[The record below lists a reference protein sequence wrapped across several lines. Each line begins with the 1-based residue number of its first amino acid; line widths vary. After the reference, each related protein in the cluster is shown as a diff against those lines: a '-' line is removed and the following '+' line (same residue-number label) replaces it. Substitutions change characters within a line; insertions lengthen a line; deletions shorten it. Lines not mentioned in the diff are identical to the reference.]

1 MTNNIEEKVVKK
13 LNNSK
18 LSRLD
23 TPRIAP
29 LDEIDYVKGL
39 IFSRR
44 ATNQV
49 KYDEEAKVESDWNDP
64 VLSLVKE
71 MKGSISF
78 YLNPISNYL
87 NLEKKGLDINS
98 INVKDFEENIQDFVK
113 EKGTIFNLRATLMR
127 HKDLFLRWG
136 LFASQVFV
144 HSDIPTRE
152 KEIIILRAAW
162 LCKSEYEWEHHL
174 FGGKRAG
181 LTDDDINRIKEGSEA
196 EGWEPFDAAL
206 VRAVEEL
213 YLDNFIADTTWEM
226 IAERFEPNQLID
238 IIFIVGYYSLLASAL
253 NTLGVQLESMY
264 KKIQK
269 K

>member
-1 MTNNIEEKVVKK
+1 MTNNNEEKMSKDLNKNK
-13 LNNSK
+13 L
-18 LSRLD
+18 LRLV

-44 ATNQV
+44 ATNRV
-49 KYDEEAKVESDWNDP
+49 KYDEDAKNESDWNDP

-78 YLNPISNYL
+78 YLNPISKYL
-87 NLEKKGLDINS
+87 KLEEKNLDINS
-98 INVKDFEENIQDFVK
+98 ININDFEENIQDFVK
-113 EKGTIFNLRATLMR
+113 ERGTIFNLRATLMR

-136 LFASQVFV
+136 LFASQVYV

-174 FGGKRAG
+174 IGGKRAG
-181 LTDDDINRIKEGSEA
+181 LTDDDINSIKEGSEA
-196 EGWEPFDAAL
+196 EGWEPFDSAL
-206 VRAVEEL
+206 IRAVEEL
-213 YLDNFIADTTWEM
+213 YLDNFITDSTWKM
-226 IAERFEPNQLID
+226 IAERFEPNQLIE

-269 K
+269 

>member
-1 MTNNIEEKVVKK
+1 MIKNNEEKVVKK
-13 LNNSK
+13 LNKKK
-18 LSRLD
+18 LLRLD

-29 LDEIDYVKGL
+29 LDEVGYVKELVG
-39 IFSRR
+39 SRR
-44 ATNQV
+44 ATNRV
-49 KYDEEAKVESDWNDP
+49 KYDEAAKVESDWNDP
-64 VLSLVKE
+64 VLSIVKE

-87 NLEKKGLDINS
+87 KLEEKGLDINS
-98 INVKDFEENIQDFVK
+98 INIKDFEEPIKDFIK
-113 EKGTIFNLRATLMR
+113 ERGSIFNLRATIMK

-136 LFASQVFV
+136 LFASQIFV

-174 FGGKRAG
+174 IGGKRAG
-181 LTDDDINRIKEGSEA
+181 LTDDDIDRIKEGSEA
-196 EGWEPFDAAL
+196 EGWEPFEAAL

-213 YLDNFIADTTWEM
+213 YLDSFITDSTWQ
-226 IAERFEPNQLID
+226 ILAGRFESYQLIE

-269 K
+269 